1 MLIDYDFFNGFT
13 PRIIEVAIRDKQ
25 VWEQLDYQIAR
36 ERTGLHSLAYVYGG
50 EGQLTFAGEDR
61 SLGPGDLFQIWP
73 GHPMRL
79 TSSRSNPLHFY
90 SFLFQYRI
98 IQWDGGTM
106 LSLEPAGRLPLQ
118 LGNGGPEKA
127 ALESSFREAYELWH
141 EKNNGYEWHVKLQL
155 LSVLRLIQRLGANRE
170 DHPDAASA
178 VQKAIQYM
186 KQSFKENLTRDQLA
200 GSISLSPGYF
210 SVLFK
215 AHTGVSPMRYLN
227 KIRMDQSKLLLRNT
241 NIPIKQVAEECG
253 FEDSFYFS
261 RLFQKET
268 GMSPRQFRK
277 S

>member
-1 MLIDYDFFNGFT
+1 MMDYEFFSGFT
-13 PRIIEVAIRDKQ
+13 PRIIEVAIRNKQ

-36 ERTGLHSLAYVYGG
+36 ERTGVHSLAYVYGG
-50 EGQLTFAGEDR
+50 EGILTFAGEER

-73 GHPMRL
+73 GQPMRL

-90 SFLFQYRI
+90 SFLFQYRTVY
-98 IQWDGGTM
+98 WEGGTM
-106 LSLEPAGRLPLQ
+106 QSREASGRLPLQ
-118 LGNGGPEKA
+118 LGNAGPEKT
-127 ALESSFREAYELWH
+127 ALESAFREAYELWH
-141 EKNNGYEWHVKLQL
+141 GKNNGYEWHVKLQL
-155 LSVLRLIQRLGANRE
+155 LNAIRLIQRLGDNRE
-170 DHPDAASA
+170 DHPDTVSA

-215 AHTGVSPMRYLN
+215 AHTGVSPIRYLN
-227 KIRMDQSKLLLRNT
+227 KIRIDQSKLLLRNT
-241 NIPIKQVAEECG
+241 NMPVKQVAEESG

-268 GMSPRQFRK
+268 GMSPRDFRK